1 MFGRGSVG
9 LEPSNIRERLWE
21 QPSRPTNVPVRP
33 PPEQVRRYTLGGC
46 PANDRLTVS
55 FERTERA
62 ETDPETVRRTI
73 RGRSREIT
81 ERELEAVFS
90 KLEAQGE
97 LTDEQ
102 RMVIRE
108 TATAIVDGLLA
119 PAEATLTQASANDR
133 TVLETTI
140 ELFDPDRQ

>member
-1 MFGRGSVG
+1 M
-9 LEPSNIRERLWE
+9 
-21 QPSRPTNVPVRP
+21 
-33 PPEQVRRYTLGGC
+33 
-46 PANDRLTVS
+46 S